1 MQLGGVMEGLHSVDV
16 GVIISPAIT
25 EAIEGMAKQA
35 EVEYTVFGKDP
46 NEDVPN
52 DSQISLAMRSLAK
65 EKVEDFNVED
75 VVPKDTEIETQE
87 PKGLMARRNSNGI

>member
-1 MQLGGVMEGLHSVDV
+1 
-16 GVIISPAIT
+16 
-25 EAIEGMAKQA
+25 
-35 EVEYTVFGKDP
+35 
-46 NEDVPN
+46 
-52 DSQISLAMRSLAK
+52 MRSLAK